1 MKNRISVG
9 RLRAREQVKVYG
21 LAELEE
27 KMKDLAPRVH
37 QKIFKRAVRPS
48 LEGMMAAAKINVMA
62 VPVLHPE
69 HKVRKAIA
77 GKIQIR
83 MKGAVGSRY
92 KTIGSLAVFYGKS
105 ATGRA
110 KRLNSDSLRA
120 TLAHLIE
127 FGFNLT
133 HYFGRFRPTLGL
145 KVKKIL
151 PRPFMRPAFED
162 NKSAAEATFLRE
174 IHAAIEEEDVKG

>member
-110 KRLNSDSLRA
+110 TRRGCCDAVDLVQVRAAHTSLISRA
-120 TLAHLIE
+120 PYGDVTCVS
-127 FGFNLT
+127 LT
-133 HYFGRFRPTLGL
+133 
-145 KVKKIL
+145 
-151 PRPFMRPAFED
+151 PFQ
-162 NKSAAEATFLRE
+162 NGVT
-174 IHAAIEEEDVKG
+174 H